1 MRVRIQPLTVGY
13 EVPIIIMVKT
23 NVTAGSA
30 MTAEGQNQMITAAMI
45 TPIEFK
51 RSPRTCNLAPLM
63 LMFSYFSY
71 FSPFR
76 RGSL

>member
-1 MRVRIQPLTVGY
+1 
-13 EVPIIIMVKT
+13 
-23 NVTAGSA
+23 
-30 MTAEGQNQMITAAMI
+30 MITAAMI

-71 FSPFR
+71 FSPVR
-76 RGSL
+76 RGTL